1 MAAPIKTL
9 TTTEHTTLLYTTSHQ
24 FFFTHMYFGRK
35 QKGCE
40 RSEKMIGVV
49 KKRGIVVLYF
59 FVARRSLALLP
70 VSKARNFYIFRQCS
84 YIVYIYQETFVSKN
98 KIKINKHL
106 IFCQSEKIDTKT
118 IDMLL

>member
-1 MAAPIKTL
+1 LQIHVEIITDNKPNYSHQGLIIVI
-9 TTTEHTTLLYTTSHQ
+9 YTTSHQ

-59 FVARRSLALLP
+59 FVYALN
-70 VSKARNFYIFRQCS
+70 SKCHF
-84 YIVYIYQETFVSKN
+84 KL
-98 KIKINKHL
+98 INN
-106 IFCQSEKIDTKT
+106 
-118 IDMLL
+118 

>member
-1 MAAPIKTL
+1 MYIFSDKVRILCLSCNVKNPKNNCQIAKNSRNKCRRQCFNGCCHLAELYLICIF
-9 TTTEHTTLLYTTSHQ
+9 EHTTLLYATSHQ

-59 FVARRSLALLP
+59 FVYALNSTQLP
-70 VSKARNFYIFRQCS
+70 LPNVLDR
-84 YIVYIYQETFVSKN
+84 IY
-98 KIKINKHL
+98 
-106 IFCQSEKIDTKT
+106 
-118 IDMLL
+118 